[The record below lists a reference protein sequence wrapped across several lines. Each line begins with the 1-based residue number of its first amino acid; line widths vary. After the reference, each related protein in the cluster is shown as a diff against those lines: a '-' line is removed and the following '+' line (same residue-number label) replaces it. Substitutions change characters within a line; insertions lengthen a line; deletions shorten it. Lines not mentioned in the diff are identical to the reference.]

1 MLKTHRLLIALLTAP
16 AFLSATHFVA
26 RADDANLPANFAN
39 PPVTSRPE
47 TWWHWINGNVTKEGI
62 TADLES
68 MKRVGMGGATI
79 VNIGGGPDGPVD
91 FMSDRWRQLVQHAV
105 HESAR
110 LGLSVGV
117 ENCAGWSSSGG
128 PWITPAYGMQMVT
141 FSSTQVKGGAAFTGT
156 LPPPVSRL
164 DTYHDIAVVAFP
176 TPASALVRMKDFSP
190 TITSNSP
197 LFHGEN
203 LLREGGRASLAG
215 GGHSRAEFVQVEFPK
230 PFAVRTVVLAMT
242 RDQSGNLQ
250 ASDDGV
256 HFRSLR
262 TFHYQVEPGAAPMGP
277 ALFEIPP
284 TSARFYR
291 INFLRARKPA
301 SQFAITELDLQPRAA
316 IDDIRAKTYVVR
328 EEDIAPASSSTLPPG
343 EAIDPAQ
350 VVNLTADLSA
360 DGRLHW
366 TPPAGDWTVLRFGYT
381 PIGVLNHPAPKT
393 GEGLEVD
400 KLSRAA
406 LKFHWDHMMAKI
418 VADSGPLAG
427 TALNH
432 TLIDSYEVGCQNWT
446 AGMEQEFQKRQG
458 YDLTPFLPAIAG
470 WVVGSPEQSDRVLW
484 DFRRTIGDLFDE
496 NYFDYM
502 GELARQSGLQLATEP
517 YGDGSFDSI
526 AGGRGADMPM
536 DEFWAPGPDDVSLLK
551 GVAGISHLYGHPLTA
566 AESFTGNPQG
576 TRWQMDPAILKPIGD
591 LAFASGVNHMFFH
604 RFAHQPWLDRVP
616 GMTAGQWGTMLERTN
631 TWWEQSAAWMHY
643 LARCQYLLQQGLF
656 VGDALLMTP
665 EGSPAG
671 FSTVQV
677 PTGYAADSCNDD
689 VLLHRV
695 SVKDGR
701 LVLPDG
707 MSYRVLVLPPGPA
720 MTPELMQKVSDLVAA
735 GATVIGTP
743 PSASPSF
750 RGFPQC
756 DAQVKSLA
764 APLWQNGKITDR
776 ALDAEFA
783 ALNLPPDF
791 ECADPDAAF
800 LYLHRA
806 VGDRDIY
813 FVANQHGLFHETD
826 CLFRVTGKVPE
837 LWHPET
843 GRIEPVGSYSDKQG
857 RTRVHLRL
865 DPVGSVFVVF
875 QPATAAD
882 HPIALAREG
891 GAATKTFMNEL
902 RITHAVYQS
911 TEDSTASADVTAKL
925 NGLISNGALIVTAG
939 NAALGDPAPNQVK
952 QLHVEYTLNG
962 QPAAATVAEGTLLD
976 LPQSIKR
983 AEFADAA
990 LVGQDGA
997 PAMLQAW
1004 QPGTYDVKFSGGK
1017 SSQVQVADLPAP
1029 VTLSGSWQL
1038 AFQPKRGAPA
1048 TATFASLASWSDQA
1062 DTGIKYFSGT
1072 ATYTKSF
1079 QVPPALLGADRRLY
1093 LDLGDV
1099 EVIAQVKLNG
1109 QDLGVLWK
1117 PPFGL
1122 DVTNAVKPGANDL
1135 EVQVTNL
1142 WVNRLIGDEQLPPDS
1157 DFGPDH
1163 TLKAWPQWLLDDKPS
1178 PTGRITF
1185 TTYHHWDKGDAL
1197 KPSGLLGPVRLIPSV
1212 VKPLP

>member
-1 MLKTHRLLIALLTAP
+1 MSKPTSLFLALTLAAGLI
-16 AFLSATHFVA
+16 A
-26 RADDANLPANFAN
+26 RADDPDLAANFAT
-39 PPVTSRPE
+39 PPVTSEPE

-79 VNIGGGPDGPVD
+79 VNLGDGPDGPVD
-91 FMSDRWRQLVQHAV
+91 FMSDSWRQLVQHAV

-110 LGLSVGV
+110 LGLTIGV

-128 PWITPAYGMQMVT
+128 PWITPEYGMQMVT
-141 FSSTQVKGGAAFTGT
+141 FSQTEMKGGAAFAGI
-156 LPPPVSRL
+156 LPQPASRL
-164 DTYHDIAVVAFP
+164 NTYHDIAVVAFP
-176 TPASALVRMKDFSP
+176 TPASALVHMKDFSP
-190 TITSNSP
+190 KFSGSSP
-197 LFHGEN
+197 MFHGEK
-203 LLREGGRASLAG
+203 LLSAGGRASVPGAAHG
-215 GGHSRAEFVQVEFPK
+215 KASFVQVEFPK
-230 PFAVRTVVLAMT
+230 PYAVRTVALALT
-242 RDQSGNLQ
+242 TDQSGVIQ
-250 ASDDGV
+250 SSDDGI
-256 HFRSLR
+256 HFRALR
-262 TFHYQVEPGAAPMGP
+262 TFHYRVDLGTSVLGP
-277 ALFEIPP
+277 ALFEIAP
-284 TSARFYR
+284 TTARFYR
-291 INFLRARKPA
+291 LVFVGGRKRVPE
-301 SQFAITELDLQPRAA
+301 FVITQLDLQPRAA
-316 IDDIRAKTYVVR
+316 IDDARGKADYVR
-328 EEDIAPASSSTLPPG
+328 EEEFSPAPADPLPPG

-350 VVNLTADLSA
+350 VVNLTDRLGA
-360 DGRLHW
+360 DGRLNW

-381 PIGVLNHPAPKT
+381 PIGVENHPAPKT
-393 GEGLEVD
+393 GEGLECD

-427 TALNH
+427 TTLNH

-446 AGMEQEFQKRQG
+446 AGMEQEFRQRQG
-458 YDLTPFLPAIAG
+458 YDLTPFLPTIAG

-496 NYFDYM
+496 NYYDYM

-517 YGDGSFDSI
+517 YGDGSFDNI
-526 AGGRGADMPM
+526 AGGRGADLPM
-536 DEFWAPGPDDVSLLK
+536 DEFWAPGPDDVALLK
-551 GVAGISHLYGHPLTA
+551 GVAGISHIYGHPLTA
-566 AESFTGNPQG
+566 AESFTGNPDG
-576 TRWQMDPAILKPIGD
+576 TRWQMDPALLKPIGD

-616 GMTAGQWGTMLERTN
+616 GMTAGKWGTMLERTN

-677 PTGYAADSCNDD
+677 PAGYAADSCNDD

-720 MTPELMQKVSDLVAA
+720 MTPELLQKVSDLAAA
-735 GATVIGTP
+735 GATIIGAQ

-750 RGFPQC
+750 RGWPQC

-764 APLWQNGKITDR
+764 APLWQNGKIADR
-776 ALDAEFA
+776 TLDQEFA

-791 ECADPDAAF
+791 ECVDKAAAF
-800 LYLHRA
+800 LYLHRVA
-806 VGDRDIY
+806 GDRDIY
-813 FVANQHGLFHETD
+813 FISNQHGNYQETD

-843 GRIEPVGSYSDKQG
+843 GTIEPVGSYSEEQG

-875 QPATAAD
+875 HSAAAAD
-882 HPIALAREG
+882 HPVALAREG
-891 GAATKTFMNEL
+891 GPAQRAATDDL
-902 RITHAVYQS
+902 RIVHATYQS
-911 TEDSTASADVTAKL
+911 IDDPTIGADVTAKL
-925 NGLISNGALIVTAG
+925 NAMIVRGGLIVTADH
-939 NAALGDPAPNQVK
+939 ATFGDPAPNLVK
-952 QLHVEYTLNG
+952 QLHVDYTLNG
-962 QPAAATVAEGTLLD
+962 RPDSDTIVEGATLD
-976 LPQSIKR
+976 LPQGVKR

-990 LVGQDGA
+990 LLG
-997 PAMLQAW
+997 PALLQAW
-1004 QPGTYDVKFSGGK
+1004 QPGTYDVKFSSGK
-1017 SSQVQVADLPAP
+1017 SSQVPVAELPAP
-1029 VTLSGSWQL
+1029 VTITGPWQL
-1038 AFQPKRGAPA
+1038 AFQPKRGAPP
-1048 TATFASLASWSDQA
+1048 TATFAALASWSDQD

-1072 ATYTKSF
+1072 ATYTKSLD
-1079 QVPPALLGADRRLY
+1079 VPAALLGAGRRIY

-1109 QDLGVLWK
+1109 RDLGVLWK
-1117 PPFGL
+1117 PPCGL
-1122 DVTNAVKPGANDL
+1122 DVTDAVRPGANQL

-1163 TLKAWPQWLLDDKPS
+1163 SLKAWPSFLLQDKPS

-1185 TTYHHWDKGDAL
+1185 TTYHHWNKDDPL
-1197 KPSGLLGPVRLIPSV
+1197 KPSGLLGPVRLIASV
-1212 VKPLP
+1212 VKPVP